1 MHSGP
6 SFFKACAFVF
16 AATATLINSVQ
27 AADASKLDS
36 VLKRGHLVV
45 GTGSTN
51 APWHFQGADGK
62 LQGFDIDISRM
73 VAKGLFNDPS
83 KVEFV
88 VQSSDARIPNLLTDK
103 VDMSCQFI
111 TVTASRAQQ
120 VAFTLPYY
128 REGVGLLLPANSKY
142 KEIDDL
148 KAAGDG
154 VTVAVLQNVYA
165 EELVH
170 QALPKAKV
178 DQYDSVDL
186 MYQAINSGRADT
198 AATDQSSVKY
208 LIVQSPG
215 RYRTPVFAWSPQTY
229 ACAVKRGDQDWL
241 NFINT
246 VLHEAMTGV
255 EFPTYAASFK
265 QWFGVDL
272 PTPAIG
278 FPMEFK

>member
-1 MHSGP
+1 MHRRP
-6 SFFKACAFVF
+6 TLFKACIFLV
-16 AATATLINSVQ
+16 AASAAAMGVAQ
-27 AADASKLDS
+27 AADSKLDS
-36 VLKRGHLVV
+36 VLARGKLIV

-62 LQGFDIDISRM
+62 LQGFDIDIGRM
-73 VAKGLFNDPS
+73 IAKGLFNDPA

-103 VDMSCQFI
+103 VDISCQFI

-142 KEIDDL
+142 KEIEDL
-148 KAAGDG
+148 KAANDS

-170 QALPKAKV
+170 QALPNAKV

-186 MYQAINSGRADT
+186 MYQAVNSGRADA

-208 LIVQSPG
+208 LMVQNPG
-215 RYRTPVFAWSPQTY
+215 RYRSPAYAWSPQTY

-241 NFINT
+241 NFVNT
-246 VLHEAMTGV
+246 ALHEAMTGV
-255 EFPTYAASFK
+255 EFPAYAASFK
-265 QWFGVDL
+265 QWFGVEL

-278 FPMEFK
+278 FPAEFK

>member
-1 MHSGP
+1 MQRRP
-6 SFFKACAFVF
+6 SLFKTCVFLF
-16 AATATLINSVQ
+16 AATVAAVGVAQ
-27 AADASKLDS
+27 AADSKLDS
-36 VLKRGHLVV
+36 VLQRGKLIV

-62 LQGFDIDISRM
+62 LQGFDIDIARM
-73 VAKGLFNDPS
+73 VAKGLFNDPE

-142 KEIDDL
+142 KEIEDL
-148 KAAGDG
+148 KAGGDG

-186 MYQAINSGRADT
+186 MYQAVNSGRADA

-208 LIVQSPG
+208 LMVQNSG
-215 RYRTPVFAWSPQTY
+215 RYRSPAYAWSPQTY

-241 NFINT
+241 NFVNT
-246 VLHEAMTGV
+246 TLHEAMTGV

-272 PTPAIG
+272 PSPAIG
-278 FPMEFK
+278 FPVEFK

>member
-1 MHSGP
+1 
-6 SFFKACAFVF
+6 
-16 AATATLINSVQ
+16 
-27 AADASKLDS
+27 
-36 VLKRGHLVV
+36 
-45 GTGSTN
+45 TN

-62 LQGFDIDISRM
+62 LQGFDIDIGHI

-83 KVEFV
+83 KVEYV

-142 KEIDDL
+142 KEIEDL
-148 KAAGDG
+148 QAAGDS

-186 MYQAINSGRADT
+186 MYQAVNSGRADT

-208 LIVQSPG
+208 LMVQNPG
-215 RYRTPVFAWSPQTY
+215 RYRSPSYAWSPQTY

-241 NFINT
+241 NFVNT
-246 VLHEAMTGV
+246 ALHEAMTGV
-255 EFPTYAASFK
+255 EFPMYKASFK

-272 PTPAIG
+272 PEPAIG
-278 FPMEFK
+278 FPVEFK

>member
-1 MHSGP
+1 MHRRP
-6 SFFKACAFVF
+6 SLFKACVFLF
-16 AATATLINSVQ
+16 AASAAAMGVAH
-27 AADASKLDS
+27 AADSKLDS
-36 VLKRGHLVV
+36 VLARGKLIV

-62 LQGFDIDISRM
+62 LQGFDIDIARM

-103 VDMSCQFI
+103 VDMTCQFI

-142 KEIDDL
+142 KEIEDL
-148 KAAGDG
+148 KAANDS

-170 QALPKAKV
+170 QALPNAKV

-186 MYQAINSGRADT
+186 MYQAVNSGRADA

-208 LIVQSPG
+208 LMVQNPG
-215 RYRTPVFAWSPQTY
+215 RYRSPAYAWSPQTY

-241 NFINT
+241 NFVNT
-246 VLHEAMTGV
+246 TLHEAMTGV

-278 FPMEFK
+278 FPAEFK

>member
-1 MHSGP
+1 MQRRP
-6 SFFKACAFVF
+6 SLFKACIFLV
-16 AATATLINSVQ
+16 AASAAAMGVAQ
-27 AADASKLDS
+27 AADSKLDS
-36 VLKRGHLVV
+36 VLARGKLIV

-62 LQGFDIDISRM
+62 LQGFDIDIGKM
-73 VAKGLFNDPS
+73 IAKGLFNDPT

-103 VDMSCQFI
+103 VDISCQFI

-142 KEIDDL
+142 KEIEDL
-148 KAAGDG
+148 KAANDS

-186 MYQAINSGRADT
+186 MYQAVNSGRADA

-208 LIVQSPG
+208 LMVQNPG
-215 RYRTPVFAWSPQTY
+215 RYRSPAYAWSPQTY

-241 NFINT
+241 NFVNT
-246 VLHEAMTGV
+246 TLHEAMTGV

-278 FPMEFK
+278 FPVEFK

>member
-1 MHSGP
+1 MGSRP
-6 SFFKACAFVF
+6 SCLKTF
-16 AATATLINSVQ
+16 AGVIAVLATFSVSAQ
-27 AADASKLDS
+27 AAENGRLDS
-36 VLKRGHLVV
+36 VLQRGKLIV

-62 LQGFDIDISRM
+62 LQGFDIDIGRII
-73 VAKGLFNDPS
+73 AKGLFNDPG

-103 VDMSCQFI
+103 VDISCQFI

-128 REGVGLLLPANSKY
+128 REGVALLLPANSKY

-148 KAAGDG
+148 KSAGSG
-154 VTVAVLQNVYA
+154 VIVAVLQNVYA

-170 QALPKAKV
+170 QALPQAKV

-186 MYQAINSGRADT
+186 MYQAINSGRADA

-208 LIVQSPG
+208 LMVQNPG
-215 RYRTPVFAWSPQTY
+215 RYRSPAFAWSPQTY

-241 NFINT
+241 NFVNT
-246 VLHEAMTGV
+246 ALHEAMTGV

>member
-1 MHSGP
+1 MHHRP
-6 SFFKACAFVF
+6 SVFKACVFLF
-16 AATATLINSVQ
+16 AASASLASVVQ
-27 AADASKLDS
+27 AADSKLDT
-36 VLKRGHLVV
+36 VLKRGHLIV

-62 LQGFDIDISRM
+62 LQGFDIDIGHI

-83 KVEFV
+83 KVEYV

-142 KEIDDL
+142 KEIEDL
-148 KAAGDG
+148 QAAGSD

-186 MYQAINSGRADT
+186 MYQAVNSGRADT

-208 LIVQSPG
+208 LMVQNPG
-215 RYRTPVFAWSPQTY
+215 RYRSPAYAWSPQTY

-241 NFINT
+241 NFVNT
-246 VLHEAMTGV
+246 ALHEAMTGV

-272 PTPAIG
+272 PSPAIG
-278 FPMEFK
+278 FPVEFK